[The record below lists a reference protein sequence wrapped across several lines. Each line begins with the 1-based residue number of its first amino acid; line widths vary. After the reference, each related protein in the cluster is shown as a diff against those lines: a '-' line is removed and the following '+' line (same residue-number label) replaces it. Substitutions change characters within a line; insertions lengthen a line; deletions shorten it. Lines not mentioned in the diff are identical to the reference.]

1 MGAIIPYQFIS
12 KSGHKIIL
20 RSATYL
26 DARAV
31 LQLSYDVISE
41 NDTLVMA
48 IEEFNLTEDQQSD
61 LITVYNEDPSN
72 VMIIAEY
79 NRNIIG
85 ILTFQKGVLKK
96 YGHHGSIG
104 MIVKKSWRSSGVGRA
119 LLTTFLEWADYHPLV
134 EKLCLEVLASNENA
148 IALYKKLGFIEE
160 GRQKNQ
166 VKIANSHYEDLLI
179 MGKFL
184 NFEV

>member
-12 KSGHKIIL
+12 KSGHEIFL
-20 RSATYL
+20 RSATLL

-31 LQLSYDVISE
+31 LRLSYQVISE
-41 NDTLVMA
+41 NDTLVTT
-48 IEEFNLTEDQQSD
+48 IGEFNVTEEQQKGIIAMYKD
-61 LITVYNEDPSN
+61 DPSN

-79 NRNIIG
+79 NRNIVG
-85 ILTFQKGVLKK
+85 ILTFQKGLLQK
-96 YGHHGSIG
+96 YQHHGSIG
-104 MIVKKSWRSSGVGRA
+104 IIVKKTWRSSGIGTA
-119 LLTTFLEWADYHPLV
+119 LLTTFLEWADYQPLL
-134 EKLCLEVLASNENA
+134 EKLCLDVLASNEKA

-166 VKIANSHYEDLLI
+166 VKITNGQYEDLII

-184 NFEV
+184 NIEA